1 MVVHAVRAA
10 GIRHR
15 AAAADAYADDAL
27 AVPVGKFH
35 QVQKPNRTPRSEVVL
50 PPLAAL
56 VFGVGAGRC
65 ARYIGQRLR
74 AGFGVIAGDR
84 IIAADILAGAGMLG
98 KAAFGLVRDVEVPL
112 FVGGI
117 INDSEVIFR
126 NINGGII
133 AASGKSG
140 RALFIADRIVDDVVL
155 LHATPGKVAVERGA
169 AGAGAERGRRLCG
182 NVDIDQPVRV
192 AGLSQ
197 TAQGRRLRA
206 VVPAH
211 AEDLYIGQLQRIV
224 GIGTASDAAGGC
236 LAVQRSGD
244 APGAGVRQIELCCP
258 GTGSRERG
266 GAVDRLDGRAAVNGH
281 GESAELHRG
290 GVAAAGG

>member
-1 MVVHAVRAA
+1 
-10 GIRHR
+10 
-15 AAAADAYADDAL
+15 
-27 AVPVGKFH
+27 
-35 QVQKPNRTPRSEVVL
+35 
-50 PPLAAL
+50 
-56 VFGVGAGRC
+56 
-65 ARYIGQRLR
+65 
-74 AGFGVIAGDR
+74 
-84 IIAADILAGAGMLG
+84 MLG